1 MSMSTVILGLI
12 VLALV
17 AWILWRLSSR
27 RYSLPCPPWLGFLVE
42 MDNPFAKT
50 AQAATILQHLDLH
63 QGMAVLDVGCGPGR
77 LSIPAAKLVGSKGK
91 IVAMDLQEGMLH
103 RCQEKARAENL
114 TNIEFFHAGI
124 GENKLPLNTFDRALL
139 VTVLGEIPHREA
151 ALQEIFETLKPGG
164 ILSITET
171 IFDPHFQ
178 RYSTVLQLA
187 HQAGFREKSRFGG
200 RLTFT
205 LNLKKPQL
213 K

>member
-1 MSMSTVILGLI
+1 MSVSTVILGLI

-17 AWILWRLSSR
+17 AWVLWRLSSR
-27 RYSLPCPPWLGFLVE
+27 RYSLPCPSWLSTLVE

-77 LSIPAAKLVGSKGK
+77 LSIPAAKAVGSKGK
-91 IVAMDLQEGMLH
+91 IVAMDLQEGMLR

-114 TNIEFFHAGI
+114 TNIDFFHAGI

-139 VTVLGEIPHREA
+139 VTVLGEIPHREE
-151 ALQEIFETLKPGG
+151 ALKEIFETLKPRGV
-164 ILSITET
+164 LSITET

-187 HQAGFREKSRFGG
+187 QRVGFREESRFGG
-200 RLTFT
+200 RMTFT
-205 LNLKKPQL
+205 LNLEKPQL